1 MAEDVKEKPAFP
13 LGEIVARRRFTL
25 YEKSGGARQVIVEIG
40 KPVPVSLQ
48 GAHLADP
55 GEGDH
60 FRCPLSIT
68 GLGLD
73 SRVFPPAGE
82 DSLMALQH
90 AIALAGQ
97 VIDEAVRRL
106 NLINPLH
113 EVRERHHP
121 GSKHFDATGYPDWLY
136 RYDSRPDT
144 DYGLWNSPST
154 ERAPL
159 SFAEDPRNSQY

>member
-1 MAEDVKEKPAFP
+1 MAEEVKEKPSFP
-13 LGEIVARRRFTL
+13 LGEIIAKRRFTL

-40 KPVPVSLQ
+40 KPVPASLQ
-48 GAHLADP
+48 GAHLADA

-82 DSLMALQH
+82 DSLMALQY
-90 AIALAGQ
+90 AIGLAGQ
-97 VIDEAVRRL
+97 VIDEAVQRL

-121 GSKHFDATGYPDWLY
+121 GRKHFDAAGYPDWLD

-144 DYGLWNSPST
+144 DYGLWKD
-154 ERAPL
+154 R
-159 SFAEDPRNSQY
+159 